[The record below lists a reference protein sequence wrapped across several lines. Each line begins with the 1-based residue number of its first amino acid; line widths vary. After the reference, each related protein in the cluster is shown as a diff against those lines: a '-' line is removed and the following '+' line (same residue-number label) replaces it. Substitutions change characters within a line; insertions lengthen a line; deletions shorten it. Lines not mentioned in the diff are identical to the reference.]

1 MIKTVVGTILLFL
14 FTSFYFWN
22 PTPTAPVYNAENKVA
37 EEWVDSVYSSLTTS
51 DKLAQLFIV
60 EASSEEDNNKL
71 AKFLNE
77 FSVGFITNSRFNAID
92 GERLDL
98 DAFNAN
104 SLEQIQSA
112 MAADDWPLQTPLSL
126 AAIENDSIAMQYG
139 EAVGKWLKDRNVDF
153 VTGINGSL
161 LNADASQLE
170 FTFGEDKRNVY
181 RTLKAFYQGLESEGV
196 LTLLGGFPG
205 VSASSTSQQPSYNFL
220 QSEPFFVYQSLLEDG
235 IAALSLGNTPVLA
248 LDSNKVLNQSEKVIQ
263 DLIRTKW
270 HYQGLVVAEEQ
281 SSESTKNQD
290 YLNRLLAGAD
300 LLVVHQNPKNLLE
313 FLEKSV
319 EDSTLSANLIEA
331 KCKKILRAKYWRNH
345 FEKLEKDE
353 NSFESIQR
361 EVIKNAAVLIQNN
374 HELLPIQRLDTTQI
388 ALVTVGESAADS
400 SLLKSMRLYAPTAH
414 FSVGSAATS
423 YEQIELFKQLDSFNL
438 LVVSVQD
445 VSESSASETF
455 DILRNLEK
463 NYRTILLWNNSMAN
477 LIQYPDASNH
487 SSVLVSW
494 GSDAL
499 SKSIAGQLLFGGC
512 VPTGK
517 LPLTLSEE
525 WPNGMGASYREKIRL
540 AYASPNSIQFSEKY
554 IRRIDSIAQRGIE
567 EQAYPGCQIIV
578 AKEGTV
584 FYQKQFGYHTYEE
597 NQRVR
602 ENDIYDLASI
612 TKIASSMISVMHLQD
627 LGKLNLD
634 QTLGELI
641 PEWVQSTEYESIIL
655 RDMLAHQAGL
665 KAWIPFYQKTL
676 ENGVPRFDI
685 YSKAQN
691 ETYPY
696 RVAEG
701 LFIDKNYPDSIVKTI
716 VNTPLAEK
724 GNYKYS
730 DLGYYFIQKI
740 VEKHSGKSLD
750 RFVEDTFYEPMGL
763 HRMGYKPREEFPLN
777 EIVPTEYDVF
787 FRKQLV
793 HGDVHDPGAAMMG
806 GVGGH
811 AGLFSTANDLAKL
824 MHMYMNFG
832 YYGGERFLKAETVEE
847 YTKCQFCSDP
857 SSSNRRGAGFDKPVR
872 DGGGGPTCDC
882 VSYSSFGHTGFTG
895 TIAWADPE
903 EEIVFVFLS
912 NRVYPNAANKK
923 LIKMGIRTDIM
934 QAIYDGINDY

>member
-22 PTPTAPVYNAENKVA
+22 PTPTAPIYNQENKVA
-37 EEWVDSVYSSLTTS
+37 EEWVDSVYSHLSAS
-51 DKLAQLFIV
+51 DRLAQLFVI
-60 EASSEEDNNKL
+60 ETSSEEDNNKL

-77 FSVGFITNSRFNAID
+77 YSVGIVTHANFEVREVENT
-92 GERLDL
+92 DL
-98 DAFNAN
+98 DAFEAF
-104 SLEQIQSA
+104 SLPQIESELA
-112 MAADDWPLQTPLSL
+112 KGKWPLQTPLSL
-126 AAIENDSIAMQYG
+126 AAIENDSISMNYG
-139 EAVGKWLKDRNVDF
+139 QSVGKWLKSKGVDF
-153 VTGINGSL
+153 VTGVDGSL
-161 LNADASQLE
+161 LNGSNQSLNHY
-170 FTFGEDKRNVY
+170 FGEDKRNVY
-181 RTLKAFYQGLESEGV
+181 RTLKAFYQGLEKEGV
-196 LTLLGGFPG
+196 LTVLGGFPG
-205 VSASSTSQQPSYNFL
+205 VSINSLAEQPSYNFL

-235 IAALSLGNTPVLA
+235 IAALSLSNARVMA
-248 LDSNKVLNQSEKVIQ
+248 LDSQQVMNQSEKAIQ

-270 HYQGLVVAEEQ
+270 HYQGFVIANDEPNQ
-281 SSESTKNQD
+281 ATKNQT

-300 LLVVHQNPKNLLE
+300 LLVVHQNPKNLID
-313 FLEKSV
+313 FLEKSL
-319 EDSTLSANLIEA
+319 EDSTLSTQLLEE
-331 KCKKILRAKYWRNH
+331 KCKKVLRAKYWRNH
-345 FEKLEKDE
+345 YENPEKDE
-353 NSFESIQR
+353 ISFERIQR
-361 EVIKNAAVLIQNN
+361 EVIKNSAVLIQNN
-374 HELLPIQRLDTTQI
+374 HEFLPIQRLDTTQI
-388 ALVTVGESAADS
+388 ALVTIGESSADS

-414 FSVGSAATS
+414 FSVGAAATS
-423 YEQIELFKQLDSFNL
+423 YEQIELFKHLDSFNL
-438 LVVSVQD
+438 LVISVQE
-445 VSESSASETF
+445 VANGSATETY
-455 DILRNLEK
+455 DLLRNLEK
-463 NYRTILLWNNSMAN
+463 NYRTVLLWNTSTAD
-477 LIQYPDASNH
+477 LIPYSDASNH
-487 SSVLVSW
+487 SSVLLAW
-494 GSDAL
+494 GKDDL
-499 SKSIAGQLLFGGC
+499 SKSIMGQLLFGGC

-517 LPLTLSEE
+517 LPFTLSET
-525 WPNGMGASYREKIRL
+525 WPNGLGASYREKIRL
-540 AYASPNSIQFSEKY
+540 AYASPKAIQFDEKY
-554 IRRIDSIAQRGIE
+554 IRRIDSIALRGIE

-584 FYQKQFGYHTYEE
+584 FYQKQFGHHTYEE
-597 NQRVR
+597 NQAVR

-627 LGKLNLD
+627 LGKLNLE

-641 PEWVQSTEYESIIL
+641 PEWVESTEYESIIL

-696 RVAEG
+696 RVAEE

-763 HRMGYKPREEFPLN
+763 HRMGYKPREKFPLE